1 MKKEIPD
8 YYTFC
13 QNDSC
18 PKANEC
24 LRNIFYKKQVSDDEI
39 ISIINPQ
46 KYPSENSQCTYFVTS
61 QKIRM
66 AWGIKNLFTFL
77 PYDSAKAIKAE
88 LLKYFGRTKYYRFF
102 REEIP
107 VRPEYQAEIKRI
119 FQKHGIT
126 EEPGY
131 TRFSEEYN
139 F

>member
-1 MKKEIPD
+1 MKKELPD

-24 LRNIFYKKQVSDDEI
+24 LRNIFYKKHLSDNDTI
-39 ISIINPQ
+39 RIVNP
-46 KYPSENSQCTYFVTS
+46 KRYTTTDSNCNYFASS

-66 AWGIKNLFTFL
+66 AWGIKNIFSSI
-77 PYDSAKAIKAE
+77 PYDSARAIKSE
-88 LLKYFGRTKYYRFF
+88 LIKYFGRTKYYRFY
-102 REEIP
+102 REELP
-107 VRPEYQAEIKRI
+107 VTPEEQAEIKRI

-126 EEPGY
+126 QEQEY
-131 TRFSEEYN
+131 NRFSEEYN